1 MPFLIF
7 NSLIDNNNCNT
18 FNFYLGC
25 FTDEEQSRA
34 LAKVP
39 TDLATIRNLSIS
51 SSLNLLIHPSLELA
65 VVGKNE
71 NYDYYK
77 KRIIIRIIL
86 V

>member
-1 MPFLIF
+1 MAFLIF
-7 NSLIDNNNCNT
+7 NFIDNNHRNT

-51 SSLNLLIHPSLELA
+51 SSLNLLIHPSLESA
-65 VVGKNE
+65 MV
-71 NYDYYK
+71 K
-77 KRIIIRIIL
+77 KKKIMIIIKTEL
-86 V
+86 L